1 LGLAAEETSMRR
13 LSGIDTA
20 FLYLETPT
28 THMQVQAV
36 MVLDPSTVPGG
47 YSFEKI
53 KAHLASRLPQLPEF
67 RRRLAFVPFDLH
79 RPVWFD
85 DPDFDLDYHVRHIAV
100 PAPGRPEQLADI
112 VGDIAGRPLDR
123 SRPLWEFWVIE
134 GVEHDAV
141 VVVARMHHATI
152 DGVSGSSLLTSIL
165 DLEALP
171 VDETPEVDDWVP
183 EHKPSDFELIEH
195 ALVSRLRRPMP
206 LGLALAMPN
215 LVRGAIG
222 ITRARTSNRPSG
234 GTPFDTTRTPWNA
247 PLTPHRR
254 VAFASVPLEDVKMM
268 KNAFG
273 CTVNDI
279 VLATA
284 TGALRRYLDRYD
296 VVPER
301 PLIAA
306 CPVSVR
312 NDETADIDSANKV
325 SAMFVSLPTHLD
337 DVGEQI
343 DHIRD
348 GTRGAKE
355 EHQAI
360 GARTLL
366 ELGELAGPRSF
377 GLASRLLGGLASRG
391 NVPINLVISNVPGPP
406 FPLYFAGARLQSMLP
421 LGPPIEG
428 AGLNITVM
436 SYVDH
441 IDWGFIA
448 CRELAPHL
456 QDMANAVEDAHR
468 ELMKAAAIVAGVAE

>member
-1 LGLAAEETSMRR
+1 MRR

-36 MVLDPSTVPGG
+36 MFLDPSTVPGG

-53 KAHLASRLPQLPEF
+53 KAHLASRLPNLPEF

-100 PAPGRPEQLADI
+100 PQPGRPEQLADI
-112 VGDIAGRPLDR
+112 IGDIAGRPLDR

-134 GVEHDAV
+134 GVEHGAV
-141 VVVARMHHATI
+141 VVVARMHHSTI

-165 DLEALP
+165 DLEARP
-171 VDETPEVDDWVP
+171 VDEAAPVAAWKP
-183 EHKPSDFELIEH
+183 EHKPSDIELLHH
-195 ALVSRLRRPMP
+195 ALISRLRRPMA
-206 LGLALAMPN
+206 LGLAMAMPN

-222 ITRARTSNRPSG
+222 VTRARRSSSPSG
-234 GTPFDTTRTPWNA
+234 GTPFDTPRTPWNA

-254 VAFASVPLEDVKMM
+254 VAFASVPLEEVKAM

-284 TGALRRYLDRYD
+284 TGALRRYLERFD

-301 PLIAA
+301 PLLAA

-312 NDETADIDSANKV
+312 TDETADIDSANKV
-325 SAMFVSLPTHLD
+325 SAMFVSLPTHLAD
-337 DVGEQI
+337 IDAQI
-343 DHIRD
+343 AHIRD

-355 EHQAI
+355 EHSAV

-377 GLASRLLGGLASRG
+377 GLASRLLGGMATRG

-406 FPLYFAGARLQSMLP
+406 FPLYLAGARLQSMLP

-436 SYVDH
+436 SYVDR

-448 CRELAPHL
+448 CRELAPRL
-456 QDMANAVEDAHR
+456 QEMADAVEDAHR
-468 ELMKAAAIVAGVAE
+468 DLLKAAQIAGERPVLHE